1 MCEYTCDIFLP
12 SGDPLLCQLFP
23 MMLNSHW
30 NIVSGENCFI
40 RKTTLAHSF
49 NSVTLPLSPLISY
62 SYRLYRSPVSP
73 SVPASVPS
81 WITFALFCLWFILF
95 FSSLVLYILPVTQSA
110 LKTYAFLSHMILSFV
125 SWMRADWAIFLV
137 LFSCKDAIHTMMHM
151 LPFILKAY

>member
-81 WITFALFCLWFILF
+81 WITFALFCLWFIFF
-95 FSSLVLYILPVTQSA
+95 FSCTCSLHFACHSVCFKDLCFFCLTWSWA
-110 LKTYAFLSHMILSFV
+110 LSHGWGQIERS
-125 SWMRADWAIFLV
+125 SWFYLAVRMQYTQWCTCYHL
-137 LFSCKDAIHTMMHM
+137 
-151 LPFILKAY
+151 Y

>member
-81 WITFALFCLWFILF
+81 WITFALFCDLF
-95 FSSLVLYILPVTQSA
+95 FSSHALVLYILPVTQSA

-151 LPFILKAY
+151 LPFILKAYS